1 MGNYDAIIIGHSQ
14 FERIPISDERQ
25 AAMLRSQL
33 DDLENAIQSARYE
46 QDGGRYTIKQIE
58 KTRKTLQ
65 VRLEK
70 LNKKEKKDSVVTFE
84 ELGVDHLYVDEAHS
98 YKNAFLYTK
107 MRNVA
112 GIARTKHRNQ
122 QICSINVSIWMK
134 LPVERGLLSQQVLR
148 SATA

>member
-14 FERIPISDERQ
+14 FERIPISEWTAGSDAEKS
-25 AAMLRSQL
+25 AGWSG
-33 DDLENAIQSARYE
+33 NAIQSARYE

-98 YKNAFLYTK
+98 YKNAVSLYK
-107 MRNVA
+107 NE
-112 GIARTKHRNQ
+112 K
-122 QICSINVSIWMK
+122 CSWHC
-134 LPVERGLLSQQVLR
+134 PERSTEISRYVQ
-148 SATA
+148 